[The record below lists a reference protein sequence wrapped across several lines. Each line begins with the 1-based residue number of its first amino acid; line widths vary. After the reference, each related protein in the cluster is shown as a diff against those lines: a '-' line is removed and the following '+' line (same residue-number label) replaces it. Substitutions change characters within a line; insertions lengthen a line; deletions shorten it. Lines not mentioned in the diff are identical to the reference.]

1 MAKALGYNVAILRQ
15 ESPDTMKNFSLMI
28 GAVCGCLLAVLPVQA
43 ADQDLQVLASVH
55 PLGLVAASVVPEAQL
70 QVLLPL
76 GMTPHDFS
84 LKPSDIERIRQADV
98 VLWSGAVAEPYLSGF
113 VGRWPQQVWI
123 DASAGQQP
131 AADVTHAAAH
141 DDHEHNDHD
150 HSAHQPDEQHNDH
163 EPAGQ
168 EQHAHHHDG
177 FADPH
182 WWLNPQRMI
191 HTQQQLAAAL
201 QQDASP
207 FAAAVTQ
214 QLAASARVLEP
225 LQDRGFFVFHRAWDH
240 WVEQFGLNQVGA
252 FTLSPEY
259 KPGARTLQSMR
270 AQLQRGE
277 VVCVFSEPEFSPAL
291 VDAVVKGLAVKRAEL
306 DPLAQHIPLGADGY
320 VRYLAD
326 LTGRFATCLKP

>member
-1 MAKALGYNVAILRQ
+1 
-15 ESPDTMKNFSLMI
+15 MKNFSWVI
-28 GAVCGCLLAVLPVQA
+28 AVVSYCLLLAWPAQA
-43 ADQDLQVLASVH
+43 SGPQLNVLASVH
-55 PLGLVAASVVPEAQL
+55 PLGLVAASVVPAGRL
-70 QVLLPL
+70 QVLLPP

-131 AADVTHAAAH
+131 AADVA
-141 DDHEHNDHD
+141 DDDHD
-150 HSAHQPDEQHNDH
+150 HSGHQHDEHAHEHDE
-163 EPAGQ
+163 Q
-168 EQHAHHHDG
+168 EQHGHHHDG
-177 FADPH
+177 FEDPH
-182 WWLNPQRMI
+182 WWLNPQRML

-207 FAAAVTQ
+207 FATAVTA
-214 QLAASARVLEP
+214 QLAASARMLEP

-240 WVEQFGLNQVGA
+240 WVEHFGLNQVGA

-259 KPGARTLQSMR
+259 KPGARTLQTMR

-291 VDAVVKGLAVKRAEL
+291 VDSVVKGLPVKRAEL
-306 DPLAQHIPLGADGY
+306 DPLAQHIALSADGY
-320 VRYLAD
+320 VRFLAD
-326 LTGRFATCLKP
+326 LTERFATCLQP

>member
-55 PLGLVAASVVPEAQL
+55 PLGLVAASVVPESQL

-76 GMTPHDFS
+76 GMTPHDVS

-141 DDHEHNDHD
+141 DDHEHNDHEHNDHEHNDHEHNDHD

-168 EQHAHHHDG
+168 EQ
-177 FADPH
+177 
-182 WWLNPQRMI
+182 
-191 HTQQQLAAAL
+191 
-201 QQDASP
+201 
-207 FAAAVTQ
+207 
-214 QLAASARVLEP
+214 
-225 LQDRGFFVFHRAWDH
+225 
-240 WVEQFGLNQVGA
+240 
-252 FTLSPEY
+252 
-259 KPGARTLQSMR
+259 
-270 AQLQRGE
+270 
-277 VVCVFSEPEFSPAL
+277 
-291 VDAVVKGLAVKRAEL
+291 
-306 DPLAQHIPLGADGY
+306 
-320 VRYLAD
+320 
-326 LTGRFATCLKP
+326 

>member
-1 MAKALGYNVAILRQ
+1 
-15 ESPDTMKNFSLMI
+15 MKNFSWVI
-28 GAVCGCLLAVLPVQA
+28 AVISYCLLLAVPSQA
-43 ADQDLQVLASVH
+43 AANDKQVLASVH
-55 PLGLVAASVVPEAQL
+55 PLALVAASVVPAERL
-70 QVLLPL
+70 QVLLPP

-113 VGRWPQQVWI
+113 VGRWLHQVWI

-131 AADVTHAAAH
+131 AADVA
-141 DDHEHNDHD
+141 DDDHD
-150 HSAHQPDEQHNDH
+150 HSGHQHDEHAH
-163 EPAGQ
+163 EPE
-168 EQHAHHHDG
+168 EQAAHAHHHDG

-207 FAAAVTQ
+207 FATAVTQ

-225 LQDRGFFVFHRAWDH
+225 LQGRGFFVFHRAWDH
-240 WVEQFGLNQVGA
+240 WVEHFGLNQVGA

-259 KPGARTLQSMR
+259 KPGARTLQTMR
-270 AQLQRGE
+270 AQLQHGE

-291 VDAVVKGLAVKRAEL
+291 VDSVVKGLPVKRAEL
-306 DPLAQHIPLGADGY
+306 DPLAQHIALSADGY
-320 VRYLAD
+320 VRFLAD
-326 LTGRFATCLKP
+326 LTERFATCLQP

>member
-1 MAKALGYNVAILRQ
+1 M
-15 ESPDTMKNFSLMI
+15 
-28 GAVCGCLLAVLPVQA
+28 
-43 ADQDLQVLASVH
+43 
-55 PLGLVAASVVPEAQL
+55 AASVVPAERL

-141 DDHEHNDHD
+141 DDHEHNDH
-150 HSAHQPDEQHNDH
+150 
-163 EPAGQ
+163 EPAGR

-291 VDAVVKGLAVKRAEL
+291 VDAVVKGLAVKRVEL
-306 DPLAQHIPLGADGY
+306 DPLAQHIPPRCRWLCA
-320 VRYLAD
+320 LS
-326 LTGRFATCLKP
+326 GRSDRALCHLP